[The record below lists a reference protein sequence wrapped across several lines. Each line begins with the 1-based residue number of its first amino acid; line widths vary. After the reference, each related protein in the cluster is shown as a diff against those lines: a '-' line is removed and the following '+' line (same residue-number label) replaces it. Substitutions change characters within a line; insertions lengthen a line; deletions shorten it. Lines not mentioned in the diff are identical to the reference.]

1 MEILRSRKIDRMRYY
16 NCVIFL
22 WGKSFNELKINPWKV
37 SNLCFKML
45 FSWNLMFLLKS
56 YLANWLE
63 ISDLKFILSREMLQ
77 DVCAETWSRN
87 YLDLLCQES
96 ISSCWDPAVA
106 LVSLP
111 VVSQSLFHPQESSG
125 GEVCMKENKFYFLL
139 LLHRAFLSVCGVCV
153 CERRGWD
160 VRILDWKQRVA
171 KRFVLT
177 CLWHC
182 FLLVRNKSYLCHA
195 FTCVLGITFS

>member
-1 MEILRSRKIDRMRYY
+1 MEILRSRKIDPMRWY

-37 SNLCFKML
+37 SNLCWKMF

-63 ISDLKFILSREMLQ
+63 ISDLKFILSQETLR

-96 ISSCWDPAVA
+96 ISSSSDPAMA
-106 LVSLP
+106 LVSLL
-111 VVSQSLFHPQESSG
+111 VVSQRLFHPQESSG
-125 GEVCMKENKFYFLL
+125 GEVCMEKNWRRINSISCCSCIGPFWVFVECVYVSGGGGRSGHGIGNKE
-139 LLHRAFLSVCGVCV
+139 
-153 CERRGWD
+153 
-160 VRILDWKQRVA
+160 
-171 KRFVLT
+171 
-177 CLWHC
+177 
-182 FLLVRNKSYLCHA
+182 
-195 FTCVLGITFS
+195 